1 MKGAALAVA
10 AAAAMAL
17 IALMASPVEGIT
29 CPQVRKSLGPCASY
43 LTKGGD
49 PGSAC
54 CDGVRGLKNSTPY
67 PADRRAAC
75 VCIKQLAS
83 QSHNIKADA
92 AATLPGKCGV
102 SIGVPI
108 RADVDCNRIS

>member
-1 MKGAALAVA
+1 MKGAALALV
-10 AAAAMAL
+10 AMAVV
-17 IALMASPVEGIT
+17 IALMANQAEGIT
-29 CPQVRKSLGPCASY
+29 CSQVNKSLGPCASY

-49 PGSAC
+49 PGPAC
-54 CDGVRGLKNSTPY
+54 CNGVRGLKSSTPY

-83 QSHNIKADA
+83 QAHNIKADA
-92 AATLPGKCGV
+92 AAALPGKCGV